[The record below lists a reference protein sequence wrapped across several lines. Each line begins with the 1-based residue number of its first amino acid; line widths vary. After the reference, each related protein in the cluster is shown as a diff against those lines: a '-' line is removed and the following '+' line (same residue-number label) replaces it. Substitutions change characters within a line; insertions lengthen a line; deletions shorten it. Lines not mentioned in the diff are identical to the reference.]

1 MTTEENHHGSLAGK
15 IGGVGVGLSLEQ
27 PTECRFTQPVAG
39 MAAGK
44 GKCRV
49 AFRINRKLGIPA
61 FFLHQVKQPLVN
73 LGILAEIVLT
83 HPYRKSR
90 LFIRETV
97 IRIRSAVQ
105 NHGRSILYAVKPTE
119 RTSEGRLAFKVIHIL
134 VLTHRLQVCTR
145 TQNGIQCLHILHV
158 HSLEYVHVAVQGR
171 KFVNIG
177 VASGKEG
184 RDLHRLVLYGGIP
197 GCLSTV

>member
-1 MTTEENHHGSLAGK
+1 MPFYPTCSRYGGRKGQVPCCLLHQQEARDSSL
-15 IGGVGVGLSLEQ
+15 
-27 PTECRFTQPVAG
+27 
-39 MAAGK
+39 
-44 GKCRV
+44 
-49 AFRINRKLGIPA
+49 
-61 FFLHQVKQPLVN
+61 FLHQVKQPLVN
-73 LGILAEIVLT
+73 LGILAEIVLA

-90 LFIRETV
+90 FFIRETV

-105 NHGRSILYAVKPTE
+105 NHGRSILYAVKPAE

-134 VLTHRLQVCTR
+134 VLAHRLQVCTR
-145 TQNGIQCLHILHV
+145 TQNGIQRLHILHV